1 MPAQM
6 AILDSGCTEHYLTTD
21 VQVVAQQL
29 ATPPIVISLPDGSQL
44 SSSHTTS
51 LPIIASMLPPA
62 ALAAHIVPHLM
73 PNSLISIGQLCD
85 AGCTAMLTA
94 ETAAIRFEG
103 TTVLTGHR
111 NPATRLWQVELNPTS
126 APSTV
131 TAVDPTIAPATEPT
145 IAPSFMPSANQAS
158 AHLPYCN
165 AINPASTIAQR
176 IAYYHACCFS
186 PALSTWCTAID
197 AGRFTTWPELTSKLV
212 RKYPPQ
218 SPAMVK
224 GHLDQTRAN
233 VQSTQPNS
241 SVVPLVSV
249 TLDSKI
255 HDDFNPSS
263 KPSTEPSGE
272 PPAVPRTHAV
282 YVSCQPVSGQVFS
295 DATGRFLLPS
305 SQGNSHLLVVY
316 DYDSNTIFAEPMPSG
331 TGLQHTKAYTRV
343 HTLLT
348 KRGLKP
354 QLKKLDNEASS
365 HLKDFLEA
373 EQVDFQLVPPHVHRR
388 NAAERAIRTF
398 KNHFIAGLCSVDP
411 DFPLHLWDR
420 LLPQALLTLNLLRG
434 SRINPQ
440 LSAYA
445 QIHGAFDF
453 NRTPVGPPGTRVL
466 VLETPSVRETWAP
479 HAADAW
485 YIGPAMKHYRCFNT
499 WVIETRAERIADTIV
514 WFPSQ
519 VVMPT
524 ASSSDAA
531 CAAALD
537 LIQALRHP
545 ATASALSPLADA
557 EHAALL
563 QLADIFTARF
573 SGTQPHVMQPVP
585 LPLVAPTVPPG
596 FLPILPVTT
605 PVTMPPIPPAMF
617 GSQPRV
623 PLYPAAP
630 AAIPLTGPQPRVPV
644 AIVTGTDQPPRPP
657 WIQPIGHTATP
668 PLSQLPSHPASLR
681 RTPPIIPP
689 LSHPA
694 SLLRRQSTSLPG
706 CPPSA
711 PAAPTNRVRLSEDAK
726 PCSPT
731 TLYPRIPC
739 PRKPGTYASHTT
751 NPGQRRRR
759 AQQTAVPTADIFI
772 PHTHGT
778 RSRVHHAANAVINVQ
793 HDHSAHSAVNIPHKQ
808 LVQGPDAIHW
818 LLATSKEIGRLAQGL
833 KDVLPGTDTMFFIP
847 HSAKPT
853 DRKATYLRIV
863 AEHKPSKPD
872 PYRIRFTAG
881 GDKVEYPG
889 NVSTPTV
896 DISTV
901 KCHLNSV
908 LSTPAA
914 RYMTVDLKDFY
925 LNTPLDRYEYMRIP
939 VTVIPPDIM
948 EQYNLADLVEGGFVM
963 VEIRKGI
970 YGLPQAGILANDLL
984 LIRLAG
990 GGYYPAP
997 HTPGLFL
1004 HESRP
1009 LSFTLWVDDFGVKYS
1024 EKQHVVDLLELLRLY
1039 YTMKVDWTGALYLGV
1054 TLKWDYIK
1062 RTVDLSMPGYIERAL
1077 RRFQHPAPVRPQ
1089 HSPHAWTPPQFG
1101 AATQLTDA
1109 PDTSPPLLPSGITLL
1124 QQIIGVLLYYAR
1136 ILDSTM
1142 LVTLGTL
1149 ASAQA
1154 KGTEATMQ
1162 AATQL
1167 LNYCATH
1174 PDATIRFHAS
1184 GMVLHIHSDA
1194 SYLSASGARSRL
1206 GGYFFLSDNVGD
1218 TAPTPNSQP
1227 PTFNAPV
1234 LVNSA
1239 IIQSILSSA
1248 AEAELGALFYNA
1260 KDGCMLRNTFLD
1272 LGHPQ
1277 PPTPIQTDNAC
1288 AAGIANNTVKQKR
1301 SKAID
1306 MRLYWVRDRVRAKEF
1321 MVYWRR
1327 GTDNDADYFTKHHSP
1342 THHRL
1347 KRSRYLYIPLVS
1359 T

>member
-62 ALAAHIVPHLM
+62 ALAAHIVPHLR

-126 APSTV
+126 AAPSTV

-145 IAPSFMPSANQAS
+145 IAPPSFMPSANQAS

-249 TLDSKI
+249 TCDSKI
-255 HDDFNPSS
+255 HDDFNPSG

-343 HTLLT
+343 HTLLI

-354 QLKKLDNEASS
+354 QLKKLDNEASI

-373 EQVDFQLVPPHVHRR
+373 EEVDFQLVPPHVHRR

-524 ASSSDAA
+524 ASSTDAA

-545 ATASALSPLADA
+545 ATASALSPLTDA

-573 SGTQPHVMQPVP
+573 PVTQPHVMQPVP
-585 LPLVAPTVPPG
+585 LPSVAPTVPPG

-630 AAIPLTGPQPRVPV
+630 AAIPLAGPQPRVPV
-644 AIVTGTDQPPRPP
+644 SIVTGTDQPPRPP
-657 WIQPIGHTATP
+657 WIQPI
-668 PLSQLPSHPASLR
+668 PSY
-681 RTPPIIPP
+681 
-689 LSHPA
+689 
-694 SLLRRQSTSLPG
+694 
-706 CPPSA
+706 
-711 PAAPTNRVRLSEDAK
+711 K
-726 PCSPT
+726 P
-731 TLYPRIPC
+731 
-739 PRKPGTYASHTT
+739 
-751 NPGQRRRR
+751 
-759 AQQTAVPTADIFI
+759 
-772 PHTHGT
+772 
-778 RSRVHHAANAVINVQ
+778 
-793 HDHSAHSAVNIPHKQ
+793 
-808 LVQGPDAIHW
+808 
-818 LLATSKEIGRLAQGL
+818 TSK
-833 KDVLPGTDTMFFIP
+833 
-847 HSAKPT
+847 
-853 DRKATYLRIV
+853 
-863 AEHKPSKPD
+863 PSSKLTQ
-872 PYRIRFTAG
+872 FT
-881 GDKVEYPG
+881 
-889 NVSTPTV
+889 S
-896 DISTV
+896 
-901 KCHLNSV
+901 C
-908 LSTPAA
+908 
-914 RYMTVDLKDFY
+914 
-925 LNTPLDRYEYMRIP
+925 
-939 VTVIPPDIM
+939 
-948 EQYNLADLVEGGFVM
+948 
-963 VEIRKGI
+963 
-970 YGLPQAGILANDLL
+970 AN
-984 LIRLAG
+984 
-990 GGYYPAP
+990 
-997 HTPGLFL
+997 
-1004 HESRP
+1004 
-1009 LSFTLWVDDFGVKYS
+1009 K
-1024 EKQHVVDLLELLRLY
+1024 
-1039 YTMKVDWTGALYLGV
+1039 
-1054 TLKWDYIK
+1054 
-1062 RTVDLSMPGYIERAL
+1062 
-1077 RRFQHPAPVRPQ
+1077 
-1089 HSPHAWTPPQFG
+1089 
-1101 AATQLTDA
+1101 
-1109 PDTSPPLLPSGITLL
+1109 SG
-1124 QQIIGVLLYYAR
+1124 
-1136 ILDSTM
+1136 
-1142 LVTLGTL
+1142 
-1149 ASAQA
+1149 
-1154 KGTEATMQ
+1154 
-1162 AATQL
+1162 
-1167 LNYCATH
+1167 
-1174 PDATIRFHAS
+1174 
-1184 GMVLHIHSDA
+1184 
-1194 SYLSASGARSRL
+1194 
-1206 GGYFFLSDNVGD
+1206 
-1218 TAPTPNSQP
+1218 
-1227 PTFNAPV
+1227 
-1234 LVNSA
+1234 
-1239 IIQSILSSA
+1239 
-1248 AEAELGALFYNA
+1248 
-1260 KDGCMLRNTFLD
+1260 
-1272 LGHPQ
+1272 
-1277 PPTPIQTDNAC
+1277 
-1288 AAGIANNTVKQKR
+1288 
-1301 SKAID
+1301 
-1306 MRLYWVRDRVRAKEF
+1306 
-1321 MVYWRR
+1321 
-1327 GTDNDADYFTKHHSP
+1327 
-1342 THHRL
+1342 
-1347 KRSRYLYIPLVS
+1347 
-1359 T
+1359 

>member
-186 PALSTWCTAID
+186 PALSTWCTAIE

-224 GHLDQTRAN
+224 GRLDQTRAN

-573 SGTQPHVMQPVP
+573 PGTQPHVMQPVP
-585 LPLVAPTVPPG
+585 LPSVAPTVPPG

-630 AAIPLTGPQPRVPV
+630 AAIPLAGPQPRVPV

-681 RTPPIIPP
+681 RTPPISPP
-689 LSHPA
+689 PSHPA

-739 PRKPGTYASHTT
+739 PGKPGTYASHTT

-778 RSRVHHAANAVINVQ
+778 RSRVHHAANAAINVQ

-863 AEHKPSKPD
+863 AEHKPSKLD

-970 YGLPQAGILANDLL
+970 YGLPQAEILANDLL

-1024 EKQHVVDLLELLRLY
+1024 EKQHVVDLLELLGLY
-1039 YTMKVDWTGALYLGV
+1039 
-1054 TLKWDYIK
+1054 
-1062 RTVDLSMPGYIERAL
+1062 
-1077 RRFQHPAPVRPQ
+1077 
-1089 HSPHAWTPPQFG
+1089 
-1101 AATQLTDA
+1101 
-1109 PDTSPPLLPSGITLL
+1109 
-1124 QQIIGVLLYYAR
+1124 
-1136 ILDSTM
+1136 
-1142 LVTLGTL
+1142 
-1149 ASAQA
+1149 
-1154 KGTEATMQ
+1154 
-1162 AATQL
+1162 
-1167 LNYCATH
+1167 
-1174 PDATIRFHAS
+1174 
-1184 GMVLHIHSDA
+1184 
-1194 SYLSASGARSRL
+1194 
-1206 GGYFFLSDNVGD
+1206 
-1218 TAPTPNSQP
+1218 
-1227 PTFNAPV
+1227 
-1234 LVNSA
+1234 
-1239 IIQSILSSA
+1239 
-1248 AEAELGALFYNA
+1248 
-1260 KDGCMLRNTFLD
+1260 
-1272 LGHPQ
+1272 
-1277 PPTPIQTDNAC
+1277 
-1288 AAGIANNTVKQKR
+1288 
-1301 SKAID
+1301 
-1306 MRLYWVRDRVRAKEF
+1306 
-1321 MVYWRR
+1321 
-1327 GTDNDADYFTKHHSP
+1327 
-1342 THHRL
+1342 
-1347 KRSRYLYIPLVS
+1347 
-1359 T
+1359 